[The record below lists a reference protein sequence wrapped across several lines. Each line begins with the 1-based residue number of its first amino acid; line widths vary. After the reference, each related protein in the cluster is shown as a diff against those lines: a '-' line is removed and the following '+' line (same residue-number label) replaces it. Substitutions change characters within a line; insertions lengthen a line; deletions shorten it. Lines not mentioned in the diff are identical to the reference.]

1 MSLLAALLRHQYPG
15 AQIEE
20 FPTAHGEGVGIRR
33 SGELPPSRPGFPA
46 PSPSGLGPASL
57 RDWCRS
63 PKPGCSARSP
73 VFCFSPD
80 DIDVA
85 TVFTATIAHRMTVV
99 RGSGR

>member
-1 MSLLAALLRHQYPG
+1 
-15 AQIEE
+15 
-20 FPTAHGEGVGIRR
+20 
-33 SGELPPSRPGFPA
+33 
-46 PSPSGLGPASL
+46 
-57 RDWCRS
+57 
-63 PKPGCSARSP
+63 